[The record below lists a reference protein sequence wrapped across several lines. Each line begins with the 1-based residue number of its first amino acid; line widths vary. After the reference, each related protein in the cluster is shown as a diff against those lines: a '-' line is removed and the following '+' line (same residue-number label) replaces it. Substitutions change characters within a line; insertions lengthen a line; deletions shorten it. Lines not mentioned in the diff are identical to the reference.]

1 MIINSN
7 EKYVTIGKTIFEFDN
22 VPENNIDLKMIIH
35 RNELYY
41 DLSKLDAIEE
51 LTKLKIKEHFKKENK
66 VIKMSIEE
74 LIQFSIN
81 LIKTIERYK

>member
-1 MIINSN
+1 MNIN
-7 EKYVTIGKTIFEFDN
+7 EQ
-22 VPENNIDLKMIIH
+22 
-35 RNELYY
+35 
-41 DLSKLDAIEE
+41 AIEE
-51 LTKLKIKEHFKKENK
+51 LTRIKIKEHFKKENK

>member
-1 MIINSN
+1 MVDKMKIN
-7 EKYVTIGKTIFEFDN
+7 E
-22 VPENNIDLKMIIH
+22 
-35 RNELYY
+35 
-41 DLSKLDAIEE
+41 DAIEE

-66 VIKMSIEE
+66 VIKISIEE

>member
-1 MIINSN
+1 MKIN
-7 EKYVTIGKTIFEFDN
+7 E
-22 VPENNIDLKMIIH
+22 
-35 RNELYY
+35 
-41 DLSKLDAIEE
+41 DAIEE

-74 LIQFSIN
+74 LIQFNIN

>member
-41 DLSKLDAIEE
+41 DLSKLDDYRRE
-51 LTKLKIKEHFKKENK
+51 LYKYEQRSEIPVDEIINKLDDIILTDFNMKINDD
-66 VIKMSIEE
+66 
-74 LIQFSIN
+74 
-81 LIKTIERYK
+81 

>member
-1 MIINSN
+1 MN
-7 EKYVTIGKTIFEFDN
+7 
-22 VPENNIDLKMIIH
+22 DLA
-35 RNELYY
+35 L
-41 DLSKLDAIEE
+41 EE
-51 LTKLKIKEHFKKENK
+51 LIKLKIKEHFKKENK